1 MLAYVADPDAPHGVA
16 RREAPMPE
24 PRPGEVLVR
33 VAAFSLNRGEIGHI
47 AGLAPGTVM
56 GWDVAGVVQR
66 PAAGGSGPEAG
77 QRVFGW
83 SLARGS
89 WAEYVAVPAS
99 TLAVLPD
106 GVSMEAGSCLG
117 VASLT
122 ALYALRRGG
131 SVLGR
136 RVLITGAAGGVGR
149 VAVQLATLSGAEVEA
164 VVGADPSRAEAIRS
178 LGGPGVTIVPAL
190 TPEGTPAHLIL
201 ESVGGESLS
210 AAFLRVAPGGV
221 IVTYG
226 RSSARE
232 GSVPTGFFST
242 GAQLHGLSFA
252 RDMDGDQIRPAGLET
267 LAALVD
273 QGRLDP
279 GISHCA
285 DWADL
290 DGAIEALMGRTV
302 AGKAVLRV
310 SEG

>member
-1 MLAYVADPDAPHGVA
+1 MLAYVAAPDAPHGVA
-16 RREAPMPE
+16 RREAPMPQ
-24 PRPGEVLVR
+24 PRAGEVLVR
-33 VAAFSLNRGEIGHI
+33 VAAFSLNRGEIGHVG
-47 AGLAPGTVM
+47 GLAPGTVM
-56 GWDVAGVVQR
+56 GWDLAGVVDR
-66 PAAGGSGPEAG
+66 PAAGGGGPEAG

-89 WAEYVAVPAS
+89 WAEYAAVPAA

-136 RVLITGAAGGVGR
+136 RVLVTGAAGGVGR
-149 VAVQLATLSGAEVEA
+149 VAVQLAALSGAEVEA
-164 VVGADPSRAEAIRS
+164 VVGPDPSRADAIRS
-178 LGGPGVTIVPAL
+178 LGLPGVTIVAAL
-190 TPEGTPAHLIL
+190 TALGAPAHLIL

-210 AAFLRVAPGGV
+210 AAFQRVAPGGL
-221 IVTYG
+221 IVYYG

-242 GAQLHGLSFA
+242 GAQLQGLSFA
-252 RDMDGDQIRPAGLET
+252 RDMEGDQIRPAGLET

-279 GISHCA
+279 GISLCD
-285 DWADL
+285 DWSEL
-290 DGAIEALMGRTV
+290 DAAIDALMGRSV

-310 SEG
+310 GQG